1 MKRSS
6 ITIFFLFSFLFVTFG
21 QASVNDENK
30 LTEHQK
36 QIEDYIIEK
45 FNCKH
50 HISIEFNEKKLFDI
64 NQLIADYKYPEIFK
78 DEPRAI
84 KDNQEA
90 FDWLEEA
97 NREADIA
104 YSMPYIFG
112 LKDNEADAWDPFWV
126 LLLLDYQ
133 SEIIGHI
140 RYFP

>member
-6 ITIFFLFSFLFVTFG
+6 ITIFILLSFLFAAYAQTN
-21 QASVNDENK
+21 VNDENQ
-30 LTEHQK
+30 LTELQED
-36 QIEDYIIEK
+36 IEDYIIDK

-50 HISIEFNEKKLFDI
+50 HISIEFNDKKLFDI
-64 NQLIADYKYPEIFK
+64 TQLIADHKYPEVLK

-84 KDNQEA
+84 QDNEKA

-104 YSMPYIFG
+104 YSMAYVFG

-133 SEIIGHI
+133 SDIIGHI